1 MDYKTHK
8 NKDDHMQTDFLESY
22 QLEYKETSANTATE
36 NKMTD
41 RRSGFFVLA
50 ELNRSWLIIT
60 RFDTAD
66 SSFRESDGRH
76 GSMAPNLI
84 IDWLMSSTHLYIYI
98 YIFVTQILFAI
109 VMLNSEDISG
119 YYREFY
125 NHPLQVNCVFLLYF

>member
-1 MDYKTHK
+1 
-8 NKDDHMQTDFLESY
+8 MQTDFLESY

-41 RRSGFFVLA
+41 WRSGFFVLA

-76 GSMAPNLI
+76 GLI
-84 IDWLMSSTHLYIYI
+84 G
-98 YIFVTQILFAI
+98 A
-109 VMLNSEDISG
+109 
-119 YYREFY
+119 
-125 NHPLQVNCVFLLYF
+125 